1 MKVYLL
7 HGNTCEQY
15 GYEAH
20 VFGIFNTRE
29 KAEKAAEKVM
39 DRYLH
44 NGVSLTSYDMD
55 IVEFELNK
63 DTDVFLGGYEE

>member
-7 HGNTCEQY
+7 QGNMCEQY

-29 KAEKAAEKVM
+29 EAEKAL
-39 DRYLH
+39 DRCLDNYVGTTL
-44 NGVSLTSYDMD
+44 YDVD